1 MPDISLN
8 AAAKRR
14 VVEQLTNLVKEFHEA
29 ENRNEGGF
37 ESVSRR
43 GELGGYRW
51 ALVEILG
58 ERPTSD
64 ILDAVREETGLNFP
78 HCGPVTTRTA
88 AHAATID
95 GDDSIGDKE
104 IAMSD
109 ECPRPSAFV
118 ESEAG
123 RGMHADKRETR
134 SVSGFTLRAAPR
146 HNRKVRRKS
155 SRKSSRG

>member
-1 MPDISLN
+1 MPHISLN

-14 VVEQLTNLVKEFHEA
+14 VIEQLTNLVKEFHEA

-78 HCGPVTTRTA
+78 HCGPVYD
-88 AHAATID
+88 D
-95 GDDSIGDKE
+95 GSIRGMD
-104 IAMSD
+104 
-109 ECPRPSAFV
+109 
-118 ESEAG
+118 SEAQMG
-123 RGMHADKRETR
+123 
-134 SVSGFTLRAAPR
+134 L
-146 HNRKVRRKS
+146 
-155 SRKSSRG
+155 